1 MKDLEEVGEV
11 GIVAAALGLKVC
23 EVLELR
29 SDHQKVIHH
38 FGGVKF
44 KLSLLCTLS

>member
-38 FGGVKF
+38 FGASNSS
-44 KLSLLCTLS
+44 SLWIVL